1 VWEGGGAT
9 SVFAAFKNRGRKP
22 ESPALSRAAPP
33 PAANVGPVDAGDFS
47 ALMSRFLDAAGREQP
62 TAAVFLEGGRIV
74 ANDGNLV
81 TIELPLENAPA
92 AQMLERNNRREN
104 LQQVLS
110 NLLGTP
116 AALKINVSDTPAAA
130 EANPRPA
137 PGVPPTVPRHA
148 AQPEPEP
155 AAPQQQGI
163 PVTEEL
169 RIEILQN
176 VPPRQGGRRAT
187 GRRIVKVE

>member
-9 SVFAAFKNRGRKP
+9 SVFAAFKNRGRQ
-22 ESPALSRAAPP
+22 SPPP
-33 PAANVGPVDAGDFS
+33 PAARPAMASANVAPVDAGDFA
-47 ALMSRFLDAAGREQP
+47 ALMARFLDAAGREQP

-74 ANDGNLV
+74 ANDGRVV

-110 NLLGTP
+110 GLLGNP
-116 AALKINVSDTPAAA
+116 AALKIAVSDTPTAAV
-130 EANPRPA
+130 ANPRPA
-137 PGVPPTVPRHA
+137 PDVPPTVPRHA
-148 AQPEPEP
+148 EPEP
-155 AAPQQQGI
+155 PPPQQQGI

-176 VPPRQGGRRAT
+176 VPLAKALAEQLGG
-187 GRRIVKVE
+187 RIVKIE